1 MFDNSSKPK
10 SILDKCAPP
19 EVWPEKPRHAG
30 ALAGVCVLLTLA
42 LAGAVWYAVPK
53 LKRHD
58 ALLTET
64 VGVKQSLQTLDG
76 RLDQQNSKLVQWS
89 SSQEALEHQIAD
101 LRREM
106 RSRIAAVKKQSG
118 QSAEALFRRVE
129 GDIGGQIDAIKSK
142 VAGLESSR
150 DADQAQI
157 AALQNQLSQVREE
170 MAAQKKEFMDRL
182 AENGSATAK
191 ELAVLEASQ
200 DEGRKE
206 VAAISRKI
214 GVRRIDFEVTK
225 GHNTELVPG
234 ITLNVSGTDIAYRR
248 VSGWMWVLPDR
259 RTIWLRGQGAQE
271 PVAFYSNADGM
282 KRELVITSVTKSSAV
297 GYLLVPEEGNPAES
311 ASAPSAA
318 PDPAAAE

>member
-248 VSGWMWVLPDR
+248 VSGWMWVLLDR

-271 PVAFYSNADGM
+271 PVVFYSNNDGK
-282 KRELVITSVTKSSAV
+282 KRELVITSVTDKSAV
-297 GYLLVPEEGNPAES
+297 GYLLLPGEVQKPETA
-311 ASAPSAA
+311 AA
-318 PDPAAAE
+318 PISSGAAE